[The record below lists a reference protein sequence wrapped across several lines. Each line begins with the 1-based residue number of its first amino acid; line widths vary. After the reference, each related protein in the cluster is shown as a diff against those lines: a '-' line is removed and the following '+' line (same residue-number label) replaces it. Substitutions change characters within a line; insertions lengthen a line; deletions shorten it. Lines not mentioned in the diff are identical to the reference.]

1 MGYIEIK
8 DTVYQEITFRT
19 ICELLGLDKDDK
31 SVKGLKKS
39 ITVESV
45 SQEIEQASDASS
57 EIPQLKSIYLLLQLS
72 ATFGTDIIEFSN
84 RIACKV
90 KEEVS
95 NKTGTNVLG
104 VNVRIVDIEKSE

>member
-31 SVKGLKKS
+31 SVKGLKKA

-45 SQEIEQASDASS
+45 SQEAEQTGDTSS
-57 EIPQLKSIYLLLQLS
+57 KVPQPKSIYLLVQLS
-72 ATFGTDIIEFSN
+72 STFGTDIIEFAN
-84 RIACKV
+84 RVACKI
-90 KEEVS
+90 KDEVS
-95 NKTGTNVLG
+95 KITGTNVLG
-104 VNVRIVDIEKSE
+104 VNVRIIDIEKSE